1 MNTFD
6 DDYDIRHF
14 EASGRTVS
22 TETRGWLQA
31 DAQGFHGKK
40 FTEESLSRVS
50 EGLVTDAQT
59 LTGVYAKQ
67 RPDASLPAEYP
78 VATFASFEKSINVGG
93 GRMLAAHLISSVT
106 VRPTHRRRGLL
117 RRMMTDDLAAAAA
130 NGYAIAALTAS
141 EATIYRR
148 FGFGP
153 AAWLRSI
160 SVTTD
165 ARFRLLTVPRGR
177 CDWVDANEL
186 SEIGPR
192 VFARFHAAQTGSVDR
207 HVGIWH
213 HVSGIADSD
222 GQEDRS
228 VRAALHYT
236 GDGEIDGYVSY
247 RFTGWESDK
256 RAVKVLDLVAADD
269 NAALGLWQYLASI
282 DLVDTVTW
290 GSGRLDEPLAWALD
304 DPRLISVSGAE
315 DWLWLRI
322 LDPIAALEARPYG
335 SDGEVVLRVLDE
347 LGHAAGVY
355 RVSVV
360 AGSARVTR
368 DDTAPVD
375 LELDAWV
382 LGSLYLGGADP
393 LTVAA
398 AGQLVEHTP
407 GAVATLRTLLAPD
420 RPVYGITP
428 F

>member
-1 MNTFD
+1 MSTFD

-14 EASGRTVS
+14 AASGPEVS
-22 TETRGWLQA
+22 AETRGWLQA
-31 DAQGFHGKK
+31 DAQGFHAKK
-40 FTEESLSRVS
+40 YTEKSLSRVS
-50 EGLVTDAQT
+50 AGLVTDAQT

-67 RPDASLPAEYP
+67 RPDSSLPAEYP

-93 GRMLAAHLISSVT
+93 GRLLPAHLISSVT

-117 RRMMTDDLAAAAA
+117 RRMMTDDLATAHAD
-130 NGYAIAALTAS
+130 GYAIAALTAS

-165 ARFRLLTVPRGR
+165 ARFRLQTVPRGR
-177 CDWVDANEL
+177 CDWVDAAEL

-207 HVGIWH
+207 HLGIWH
-213 HVSGIADSD
+213 HVSGTVDSD

-228 VRAALHYT
+228 VRAALHY
-236 GDGEIDGYVSY
+236 GDDGEIDGYVSY
-247 RFTGWESDK
+247 RFTGWESEK

-304 DPRLISVSGAE
+304 DPRLITVSAVE
-315 DWLWLRI
+315 DWLWLRV
-322 LDPIAALEARPYG
+322 LDPIAALEARPY
-335 SDGEVVLRVLDE
+335 SADGDVVLRVLDE
-347 LGHAAGVY
+347 LGHASGVY
-355 RVSVV
+355 RLTAT
-360 AGSARVTR
+360 AGAARVTHE
-368 DDTAPVD
+368 DDAQPD

-407 GAVATLRTLLAPD
+407 GAVRTLRALLAPD